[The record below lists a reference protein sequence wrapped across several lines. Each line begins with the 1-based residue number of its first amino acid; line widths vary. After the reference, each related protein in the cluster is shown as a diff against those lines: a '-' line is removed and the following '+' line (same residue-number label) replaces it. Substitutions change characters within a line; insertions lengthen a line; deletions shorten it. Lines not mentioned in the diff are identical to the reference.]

1 MADEKALELKSVIA
15 KFNQSSS
22 TLDSL
27 AEKLAAL
34 SSATQEISAAQAG
47 ITEAH
52 IQVRRIAD
60 EVGNVSQEL
69 RRANIGVQ
77 NALESVATFLHGTEL
92 GDMQQSISRIAE
104 SVQEQNQSLLVK
116 IEEGTARERTLL
128 EQMAALKSKIE
139 SVPEKVQKKLGW
151 K

>member
-92 GDMQQSISRIAE
+92 GAMQQSINRIAE
-104 SVQEQNQSLLVK
+104 GVKEQRESLIAK
-116 IEEGTARERTLL
+116 IDEGAARERALI
-128 EQMAALKSKIE
+128 EHAAALQSKIDA
-139 SVPEKVQKKLGW
+139 VPEKVQKKLGW
-151 K
+151 R